1 MSANFSGFLI
11 YEIFCAKEVLML
23 RFCSSLAG
31 PTVVYYR
38 RSSQLFK
45 LFTVKTPQGVRYNIT
60 NEVVIGALLLPGGLG
75 GARELTVAYFV

>member
-31 PTVVYYR
+31 PSVVYYR

-45 LFTVKTPQGVRYNIT
+45 LFTVKKRHRVYVTTLRTKSSLAPYYSQVGW
-60 NEVVIGALLLPGGLG
+60 EVHVS
-75 GARELTVAYFV
+75 